1 MHTQNYID
9 RILATGASWFIGN
22 RLVEKLIENIFI
34 SVACKYIVAM
44 MSIKKGELFT
54 EENLTVKR
62 SGIGISPMEWDNV
75 ILQKA
80 KKNFDKDKLIEL

>member
-1 MHTQNYID
+1 MHTQNYMD
-9 RILATGASWFIGN
+9 RILVTGASWFIGN

-34 SVACKYIVAM
+34 SGARKYIVAM

-62 SGIGISPMEWDNV
+62 LGTGISPMKWDEIIN
-75 ILQKA
+75 
-80 KKNFDKDKLIEL
+80 KKSKYNFYEDDLIKV